1 MTLYAYIMTHDTGDA
16 PNPSREVCTLA
27 YCMPMTRGKAQEGDY
42 VVGLRGRRLGS
53 REYLKKVGGDWHI
66 IYAMKVTETLT
77 LSEHAKRFPARP
89 GPQVKTDRA
98 LVSNDFAYWGK
109 EAKKLPDSLQFLR
122 QAFYS
127 NSVLSGISHRCGF
140 SDEEVQAFKRW
151 FNKQKKGRQGE
162 PFEYAG
168 PRRKC

>member
-27 YCMPMTRGKAQEGDY
+27 YCMSMTRGKAQEGDY

-98 LVSNDFAYWGK
+98 LVSDDYVYWGK
-109 EAKKLPDSLQFLR
+109 EARILPSSLNFLAEAFCSNGKLC
-122 QAFYS
+122 
-127 NSVLSGISHRCGF
+127 GIAHRFKFNDKQEQTFKQWF
-140 SDEEVQAFKRW
+140 S
-151 FNKQKKGRQGE
+151 KQKKGKQGE
-162 PFEYAG
+162 PFN
-168 PRRKC
+168 